1 MSNRSR
7 ILPTLRPQPGS
18 DLLLVLELIRSMPHL
33 VLAPLVIMAALVLAL
48 PALTGVESGPSA
60 TASGSAFRSC
70 EP

>member
-7 ILPTLRPQPGS
+7 ILPTLRPRPGS

-33 VLAPLVIMAALVLAL
+33 VLAPLVIMAALALAL

-60 TASGSAFRSC
+60 
-70 EP
+70 EPNQELCP